1 MNVEPRSL
9 AGTTPPA
16 TKLAT
21 RLLGDSIATNLF
33 ILGYA
38 YQRGLIPVS
47 SEAIF
52 KAIELNGVAIDM
64 NKSAFDWGRRAVL
77 DMEAVRRAAESTA
90 VERDMPATLEE
101 IVAHRSRELTAYQNG
116 KYAIR
121 YQALVETVR
130 KAEKEKAAGMS
141 GLAEAVARYGYKLMA
156 YKDEYEVARLY
167 TDGRF
172 EHQLQ
177 NAFQG
182 DFELKFHLAP
192 PILTKLN
199 QETGLRDKRTYGGWI
214 FSAMRVLAKL
224 KFLRGT
230 SFDFCGWSGERR
242 MEHQLAAKYETTML
256 EVANGLNHDNHALAL
271 QIANVPE
278 RIRGYGHVK
287 EKHLELANHEREAL
301 LETWRQPLMSSP
313 AAAE

>member
-1 MNVEPRSL
+1 
-9 AGTTPPA
+9 
-16 TKLAT
+16 
-21 RLLGDSIATNLF
+21 
-33 ILGYA
+33 
-38 YQRGLIPVS
+38 
-47 SEAIF
+47 
-52 KAIELNGVAIDM
+52 
-64 NKSAFDWGRRAVL
+64 
-77 DMEAVRRAAESTA
+77 
-90 VERDMPATLEE
+90 
-101 IVAHRSRELTAYQNG
+101 
-116 KYAIR
+116 
-121 YQALVETVR
+121 
-130 KAEKEKAAGMS
+130 MS

-172 EHQLQ
+172 ERQLQ

-199 QETGLRDKRTYGGWI
+199 RETGLRDKRTYGGWI

-242 MEHQLAAKYETTML
+242 MERQLAAEYETTML

-287 EKHLELANHEREAL
+287 EKHLELANDEREAL
-301 LETWRQPLMSSP
+301 FETWRKPLMLSP